1 MTRSRFF
8 ARARRICFCL
18 SRWRSW
24 CSCMNTAVMGSRVCS
39 FRMDSSI
46 AENLLPVATPLTFL
60 DTKRGPGCGSTS
72 PSAHKSRTHEL
83 GVSPSKDKGGE
94 GVHAL
99 DKDSLYRR
107 YFLQYQ
113 RSFSRTLLRLRAT
126 LRSGRSRGRRRRCH
140 GAAEEGGR
148 GRWAGR
154 RHVRASCS
162 YAPKSCCGRPP

>member
-8 ARARRICFCL
+8 ARARWICFCL

-39 FRMDSSI
+39 FRMDSNM

-60 DTKRGPGCGSTS
+60 VTKRGPGCGSTS

-83 GVSPSKDKGGE
+83 GVLPSKDRGGE

-99 DKDSLYRR
+99 DRDSLCRR
-107 YFLQYQ
+107 YFLQYHWSLSQ
-113 RSFSRTLLRLRAT
+113 TLSRLRAT
-126 LRSGRSRGRRRRCH
+126 LRSGQPRGRRRRRH
-140 GAAEEGGR
+140 QAAGGR
-148 GRWAGR
+148 RQKPDR
-154 RHVRASCS
+154 RNARASCS
-162 YAPKSCCGRPP
+162 CAPRSCCGGPP